1 MPGTMNG
8 KVALVAGGSS
18 GFGRASAILFARK
31 GARVVVAADK
41 NIEGGKETARMIQEV
56 GGEAIFLKADVS
68 RAVEVENLVKQTVQ
82 TYGSLDYAH
91 NSAGIIGSG
100 KAGFGDQAG
109 TLSCSEETWDR
120 VIDVNLKGT
129 WLLMK
134 YEIPEMLKKGKGAI
148 VNTSSVAG
156 LVASSLGLVAYTG
169 SKHGVIGLTKAA
181 ALEFATR
188 GIRVNAVCPG
198 TIRTAMNENYFLAD
212 PQLESRLALLNPMN
226 RLGTVTEVAEV
237 VVWLCSEAASFIT
250 GHAVPVDGGA
260 VAR

>member
-1 MPGTMNG
+1 MAGRMNG

-18 GFGRASAILFARK
+18 GFGRASSILFARE
-31 GARVVVAADK
+31 GARVVVAADR
-41 NIEGGKETARMIQEV
+41 NIEGGKETVRMIQES

-68 RAVEVENLVKQTVQ
+68 KAVEAENLVKQAVQ
-82 TYGSLDYAH
+82 TYGRLDYAH

-109 TLSCSEETWDR
+109 TLTCSEETWDR

-134 YEIPEMLKKGKGAI
+134 YEIPEMLKRGQGAI

-198 TIRTAMNENYFLAD
+198 TIRTAMNEDYFLAD

-226 RLGTVTEVAEV
+226 RLGTVKEVAEV
-237 VVWLCSEAASFIT
+237 VVWLCSDAASFIT
-250 GHAVPVDGGA
+250 GHAVPIDGGA